1 MAALLLSRR
10 VDESFN
16 SNNNQNRTMKENFSL
31 IVLGIIVVAM
41 GTTAVINFIQGNELQ
56 GVSDVLMLLSG
67 YILAWVLIRQKFQL
81 DVIKAIGKSHSAL
94 VEALKKAIKEADN
107 DNEEVEIPE
116 KEMTEDEKRLKRMCE
131 EYNYLA
137 GRYER
142 LTKFLAS
149 DKFKTLSKKSC
160 ALLEK
165 QHAAMCAYMEALQ
178 QRIQLECDNNNKK
191 EG

>member
-1 MAALLLSRR
+1 
-10 VDESFN
+10 
-16 SNNNQNRTMKENFSL
+16 
-31 IVLGIIVVAM
+31 M
-41 GTTAVINFIQGNELQ
+41 GATAIINFIQGNELQ
-56 GVSDVLMLLSG
+56 GVSDVLMLCSG

-81 DVIKAIGKSHSAL
+81 DIIKVIGKSQHVL
-94 VEALKKAIKEADN
+94 VEALKKGIKKDDN
-107 DNEEVEIPE
+107 DNDEVEISE
-116 KEMTEDEKRLKRMCE
+116 KEMTEDEKRIKRMCE
-131 EYNYLA
+131 EYNQLVH
-137 GRYER
+137 RYER

-149 DKFKTLSKKSC
+149 DKFKTLPDKSC